1 MPDNNINM
9 GDILRSQGIK
19 GEFDKKAKVSIDEAQ
34 EGAWDKS
41 IFDNKDS
48 FVEHYTNEIFGEG
61 NDSMAIGDFMQKAV
75 DNGFIDEDSSAA
87 MQDLIDRN
95 NDGTLSKDELTE
107 LIGTAYDSAESMKMV
122 ENPPGM
128 EHADTDTDVDTDI
141 DTDIDTDVDADMDT
155 NMDID
160 IDEPDMPDINNI
172 SEKPAASEPKP
183 IDSDKPAV
191 DSTNRKD
198 TPPEPEA
205 TPEVPEPDAP
215 SVSTKPQEEEK
226 GFFEKIFSGLFGKDE

>member
-19 GEFDKKAKVSIDEAQ
+19 GEFDKKAKVSIDKAQ

-61 NDSMAIGDFMQKAV
+61 NDSIPIGDFMQKAV

-107 LIGTAYDSAESMKMV
+107 LVGTAYDSAESMKMV

-172 SEKPAASEPKP
+172 NEKPTASEPKP
-183 IDSDKPAV
+183 IDPDKPDV
-191 DSTNRKD
+191 DSTDGKD

>member
-61 NDSMAIGDFMQKAV
+61 NDSIPIGDFMQKAV

-107 LIGTAYDSAESMKMV
+107 LVGTAYDSAESMKMV
-122 ENPPGM
+122 ENPPGV
-128 EHADTDTDVDTDI
+128 EHADTDTEPRTNKTDKPN
-141 DTDIDTDVDADMDT
+141 V
-155 NMDID
+155 
-160 IDEPDMPDINNI
+160 NNI
-172 SEKPAASEPKP
+172 SKEPTASEPKP

-191 DSTNRKD
+191 DSTDGKD

>member
-1 MPDNNINM
+1 
-9 GDILRSQGIK
+9 
-19 GEFDKKAKVSIDEAQ
+19 
-34 EGAWDKS
+34 
-41 IFDNKDS
+41 
-48 FVEHYTNEIFGEG
+48 
-61 NDSMAIGDFMQKAV
+61 MQKAV

-107 LIGTAYDSAESMKMV
+107 LVGTAYDSAESMKMV
-122 ENPPGM
+122 ENPPGV
-128 EHADTDTDVDTDI
+128 EHADTDTEPHTNKTDKPN
-141 DTDIDTDVDADMDT
+141 V
-155 NMDID
+155 
-160 IDEPDMPDINNI
+160 NNI
-172 SEKPAASEPKP
+172 SKEPAASEPKP
-183 IDSDKPAV
+183 IDPDKPDV
-191 DSTNRKD
+191 DSTDGKD

>member
-19 GEFDKKAKVSIDEAQ
+19 GEFDKKAKVSIDKAQ

-61 NDSMAIGDFMQKAV
+61 NDSMPIGDFMQKAV

-87 MQDLIDRN
+87 MQNLIDRN

-107 LIGTAYDSAESMKMV
+107 LVGTAYDSAESMKMV

-160 IDEPDMPDINNI
+160 IDEPDMPNINNI

>member
-61 NDSMAIGDFMQKAV
+61 NDSIPIGDFMQKAV

-107 LIGTAYDSAESMKMV
+107 LVGTAYDSAESMKMV
-122 ENPPGM
+122 ENPPGV
-128 EHADTDTDVDTDI
+128 EHADTDTEPRTNKTDKPN
-141 DTDIDTDVDADMDT
+141 V
-155 NMDID
+155 
-160 IDEPDMPDINNI
+160 NNI
-172 SEKPAASEPKP
+172 SKEPAASEPKP

-191 DSTNRKD
+191 DSTDGKD
-198 TPPEPEA
+198 APPEPEA

>member
-107 LIGTAYDSAESMKMV
+107 LVGTAYDSAESMKMV
-122 ENPPGM
+122 ENPPGV
-128 EHADTDTDVDTDI
+128 EHADTDTEPRTNKTDKPN
-141 DTDIDTDVDADMDT
+141 V
-155 NMDID
+155 
-160 IDEPDMPDINNI
+160 NNI
-172 SEKPAASEPKP
+172 SKEPAASEPKP

-191 DSTNRKD
+191 DSTDGKD

>member
-1 MPDNNINM
+1 
-9 GDILRSQGIK
+9 
-19 GEFDKKAKVSIDEAQ
+19 
-34 EGAWDKS
+34 
-41 IFDNKDS
+41 
-48 FVEHYTNEIFGEG
+48 
-61 NDSMAIGDFMQKAV
+61 MQKAV

-107 LIGTAYDSAESMKMV
+107 LVGTAYDSAESMKMV
-122 ENPPGM
+122 ENPPGV
-128 EHADTDTDVDTDI
+128 EHADTDTEPHTNKTDKPN
-141 DTDIDTDVDADMDT
+141 V
-155 NMDID
+155 
-160 IDEPDMPDINNI
+160 NNI
-172 SEKPAASEPKP
+172 SKEPAASEPKP
-183 IDSDKPAV
+183 IDPDEPDV
-191 DSTNRKD
+191 DSTDGKD

>member
-1 MPDNNINM
+1 MP
-9 GDILRSQGIK
+9 
-19 GEFDKKAKVSIDEAQ
+19 
-34 EGAWDKS
+34 
-41 IFDNKDS
+41 
-48 FVEHYTNEIFGEG
+48 
-61 NDSMAIGDFMQKAV
+61 IGDFMQKAV

-107 LIGTAYDSAESMKMV
+107 LVGTAYDSAESMKMV
-122 ENPPGM
+122 ENPPGV
-128 EHADTDTDVDTDI
+128 EHADTDTDI

-160 IDEPDMPDINNI
+160 IDEPDMHNINNI

-191 DSTNRKD
+191 DSTDGKD

>member
-19 GEFDKKAKVSIDEAQ
+19 GEFDKKAKVSIDKAQ

-61 NDSMAIGDFMQKAV
+61 NDSIPIGDFMQKAV

-107 LIGTAYDSAESMKMV
+107 LVGTAYDSAESMKMV
-122 ENPPGM
+122 ENPPGV
-128 EHADTDTDVDTDI
+128 EHADTDTEPRTNKTDKPN
-141 DTDIDTDVDADMDT
+141 V
-155 NMDID
+155 
-160 IDEPDMPDINNI
+160 NNI
-172 SEKPAASEPKP
+172 SKEPTASEPKP

-191 DSTNRKD
+191 DSTDGKD

>member
-1 MPDNNINM
+1 MP
-9 GDILRSQGIK
+9 
-19 GEFDKKAKVSIDEAQ
+19 
-34 EGAWDKS
+34 
-41 IFDNKDS
+41 
-48 FVEHYTNEIFGEG
+48 
-61 NDSMAIGDFMQKAV
+61 IGDFMQKAV

-107 LIGTAYDSAESMKMV
+107 LVGTAYDSAESMKMV

-172 SEKPAASEPKP
+172 NEKPTASEPKP
-183 IDSDKPAV
+183 IDPDKPDV
-191 DSTNRKD
+191 DSTDGKD
-198 TPPEPEA
+198 T